1 MWKEKITDVMTQ
13 KQAVATKIDENVVSI
28 DEQAIGIDQ
37 MIARYHDLL
46 LHLSLLPST
55 SQLANGVDYRITLEH
70 VEDASSATTRNVQ
83 QYQKQILT
91 NPVLAKLE
99 GVLEEYQKAVQ
110 KAILSFREEIVKYDV
125 RLYERV
131 YLQDKKQKKETDLQ
145 QKQASINALKEQCDK
160 LQKQRDTLVCVWV
173 CRIDKGQQCT
183 SVQQESSSDIDSTKM
198 HMTEVKARITSL
210 KQEIEVLK
218 TRVENAK
225 KDKEKYMLDL
235 IAEEQQT
242 QESIV

>member
-1 MWKEKITDVMTQ
+1 MSQQEFSPEQVEQIRRASRMWKEKITDVMTQ

-28 DEQAIGIDQ
+28 AIGIDQ

-131 YLQDKKQKKETDLQ
+131 YL
-145 QKQASINALKEQCDK
+145 
-160 LQKQRDTLVCVWV
+160 
-173 CRIDKGQQCT
+173 
-183 SVQQESSSDIDSTKM
+183 
-198 HMTEVKARITSL
+198 
-210 KQEIEVLK
+210 
-218 TRVENAK
+218 
-225 KDKEKYMLDL
+225 
-235 IAEEQQT
+235 
-242 QESIV
+242 